1 MAQTPER
8 VEDISSLVFFQ
19 LGPPPQRSLLPP
31 APQCAHGKPYRV
43 LDILLDLLLRQHV
56 RLGRPASH
64 ASFPL
69 RRANA
74 SVHALAV
81 FLKRGQGDALRCQ
94 RFWRWCYWD
103 FDPQLL
109 TPPTRP
115 ATCLH
120 FALSALHNQDRR
132 TATWEMHNTYFLVN
146 RPEPLTSYWII
157 Q

>member
-64 ASFPL
+64 ASFPR

-81 FLKRGQGDALRCQ
+81 LLKRGQGDALRCQ

-109 TPPTRP
+109 TPPIVPDPLLACTLLYRP
-115 ATCLH
+115 CITK
-120 FALSALHNQDRR
+120 
-132 TATWEMHNTYFLVN
+132 TVG
-146 RPEPLTSYWII
+146 PLPGKCTTHTFWSTVPSR
-157 Q
+157 